1 MKFRVLLQRLALED
15 LREAYE
21 WASRYAP
28 HTAARWLD
36 RFQDALNTLGTNPQ
50 RCPFACENGKVAVEV
65 REFHFGKRPSVFRV
79 IFTIEA
85 DTVRVLRIRRA
96 QRRAL
101 TRRQI
106 EDALRQDD

>member
-21 WASRYAP
+21 WASRHAP

-36 RFQDALNTLGTNPQ
+36 RFQDSLNTLGSNPH
-50 RCPFACENGKVAVEV
+50 RCPLAYENGKVAVEV
-65 REFHFGKRPSVFRV
+65 REFHFGKRPAVFRV

-85 DTVRVLRIRRA
+85 DAVRVLRIRRS

-106 EDALRQDD
+106 EEALQQED